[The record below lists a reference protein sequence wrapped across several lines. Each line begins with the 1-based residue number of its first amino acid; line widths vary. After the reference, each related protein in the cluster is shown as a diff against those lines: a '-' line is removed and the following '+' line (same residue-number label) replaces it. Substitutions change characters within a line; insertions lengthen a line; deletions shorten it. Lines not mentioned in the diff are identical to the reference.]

1 MDTDVFETD
10 LGWMAIIGEDGL
22 LSRVLFGYESE
33 RSVWR
38 AIDCAGV
45 TRDRATAWQPDLAE
59 QLRAFAS
66 GEPQAFD
73 SIALDLRS
81 HTPFGRDVVAACRQI
96 GWGEMRTYGELAAE
110 CGAPGAA
117 RAVGNVMASNRFPL
131 VVPCHRVVA
140 AGGRLGG
147 YSAPQGLAMKR
158 RLLEM
163 ERGTATNVR
172 AQRSRRQARVVA

>member
-1 MDTDVFETD
+1 MEVDVFDSE
-10 LGWMAIIGEDGL
+10 LGWMAVVGDAGR

-33 RSVWR
+33 WVLRHALDSQGAGCLRPQPWHRELVRQLQDFARGVPQTFDRLELDLTGYTSFTSDVVSACRRIPWGRTRSY
-38 AIDCAGV
+38 G
-45 TRDRATAWQPDLAE
+45 DLAA
-59 QLRAFAS
+59 Q
-66 GEPQAFD
+66 
-73 SIALDLRS
+73 
-81 HTPFGRDVVAACRQI
+81 
-96 GWGEMRTYGELAAE
+96 

-117 RAVGNVMASNRFPL
+117 RAVGNVMATNRFPL

-163 ERGTATNVR
+163 EGGTATR
-172 AQRSRRQARVVA
+172 PRRTRKPALVAS